1 MQANRS
7 ILVGASGVL
16 IALTSLTLRA
26 QTVVAPTP
34 PATPGE
40 VVELSPFEVNTSR
53 DLGYAAENTLA
64 GSRLNTS
71 LRDTAGSVSVFT
83 REFLDD
89 LAITNIHELVQY
101 SVNAEINS
109 NENQAGFAQNP
120 VVNAERLVAPVLIRG
135 VAASLGVDYFTSI
148 TPTDPYR
155 VGRYE
160 DNRGPNSI
168 LFGIGAPGG
177 LLNESSKIASTARD
191 SAQIRYSTGSWG
203 RNRSE
208 IDGNK
213 VLIKDR
219 LAVSVSALDQENGGW
234 RDFDYQDKERIF
246 GSVTFRPTRTF
257 TLTAMGEVG
266 RDIGAVIRSTVETD
280 QALAWYDN

>member
-1 MQANRS
+1 MQTHRS
-7 ILVGASGVL
+7 IRAGLSGVL
-16 IALTSLTLRA
+16 AALASLPLPA
-26 QTVVAPTP
+26 QVAPASTP
-34 PATPGE
+34 PAASGE

-168 LFGIGAPGG
+168 LFGLGSPGG
-177 LLNESSKIASTARD
+177 LINETSKVASTARD
-191 SAQIRYSTGSWG
+191 AATVRYSTGSFH
-203 RNRSE
+203 RS
-208 IDGNK
+208 
-213 VLIKDR
+213 
-219 LAVSVSALDQENGGW
+219 AGW
-234 RDFDYQDKERIF
+234 
-246 GSVTFRPTRTF
+246 SSTRT
-257 TLTAMGEVG
+257 
-266 RDIGAVIRSTVETD
+266 RC
-280 QALAWYDN
+280 